1 MSYRNPKIID
11 DKSGQV
17 LGQAIAQ
24 GAQNISKGIIGMEA
38 QNRAAKEKKEKEA
51 KEKLAADRLKSDKTA
66 GAILKSTSDK
76 GAWAANVAKNMKGL
90 SQSTTELMNTYIED
104 ELELS
109 KERINGAY
117 GPEYLER
124 VAANQRDIAQ
134 LNESAAGWISSGA
147 YGQKYLDL
155 TSNQRKNDVSFPGVG
170 ISSTIDGK
178 RTLDNGAAVEDAVF
192 AGAGLIG
199 YNYSQVTNKKGAAM
213 QKITNP
219 DGEAS
224 FMTMEDWNIVKND
237 MMYVRET
244 NTTTNMEGVVSKGL
258 TIKNTTTGKMD
269 LKTGFALGEP
279 TPMESEGYNVNRQ
292 VFNGDAVQALMDQT
306 AMSVYANIESFDDAP
321 HKQGL
326 WLKDLGFDESYN
338 DIVDTPAKGAAP
350 GTAMQTAKSLRVQA
364 IKDRPEF
371 KEQFLNLAGL
381 KEDGNGGYY
390 KDTKL
395 TKISEGVT
403 TTQRLENYNSFNVGL
418 NSLITTAGDV
428 PVGIKP
434 AMELLS
440 VGPGKKLTINS
451 KRRPINDAVFN
462 GNTMTVRWDNPKFGS
477 SASDQS
483 IEKYNYPDRDIKG
496 LDGNPV
502 KPAKN
507 LNEKTF
513 DLSNYVVLTNLI
525 QDAGYVSAT
534 QAREMATNLQ
544 NANKARE

>member
-66 GAILKSTSDK
+66 AAILKSTSDK

-90 SQSTTELMNTYIED
+90 SQSTTELMNTYIMD
-104 ELELS
+104 ELALS

-155 TSNQRKNDVSFPGVG
+155 TPGQRDKDVAFPSVSV
-170 ISSTIDGK
+170 SSTIDGV
-178 RTLDNGAAVEDAVF
+178 RALDNGAAIEDAVF

-199 YNYSQVTNKKGAAM
+199 YNYSQVKNGKGAVM

-219 DGEAS
+219 DGEES

-244 NTTTNMEGVVSKGL
+244 NTTTNMEGIVSKGL

-269 LKTGFALGEP
+269 LKAGFALGEP
-279 TPMESEGYNVNRQ
+279 TQMESEGYNVNRQ
-292 VFNGDAVQALMDQT
+292 VFNSDAVQALMDQT

-326 WLKDLGFDESYN
+326 WLNDLGFDESYN

-350 GTAMQTAKSLRVQA
+350 GTAMQTAKELPPP
-364 IKDRPEF
+364 KD
-371 KEQFLNLAGL
+371 L
-381 KEDGNGGYY
+381 K
-390 KDTKL
+390 TTITL
-395 TKISEGVT
+395 T
-403 TTQRLENYNSFNVGL
+403 
-418 NSLITTAGDV
+418 
-428 PVGIKP
+428 
-434 AMELLS
+434 
-440 VGPGKKLTINS
+440 
-451 KRRPINDAVFN
+451 
-462 GNTMTVRWDNPKFGS
+462 WD
-477 SASDQS
+477 
-483 IEKYNYPDRDIKG
+483 
-496 LDGNPV
+496 
-502 KPAKN
+502 
-507 LNEKTF
+507 
-513 DLSNYVVLTNLI
+513 
-525 QDAGYVSAT
+525 
-534 QAREMATNLQ
+534 
-544 NANKARE
+544 

>member
-66 GAILKSTSDK
+66 AAILKSTSDK

-104 ELELS
+104 ELALS

-117 GPEYLER
+117 GPAYLER

-147 YGQKYLDL
+147 YGQKYLSL
-155 TSNQRKNDVSFPGVG
+155 TTKQRQNMVAFPHIGV
-170 ISSTIDGK
+170 SSTVDGVSAVDK
-178 RTLDNGAAVEDAVF
+178 GAAIEDAVF
-192 AGAGLIG
+192 AGAGFIG
-199 YNYSQVTNKKGAAM
+199 YNYSLAKKKDGTPM

-219 DGEAS
+219 DGESS
-224 FMTMEDWNIVKND
+224 FMTMEAWNIVKND

-244 NTTTNMEGVVSKGL
+244 NTTTNMEEVVNQGL
-258 TIKNTTTGKMD
+258 MIENQTTGKKE
-269 LKTGFALGEP
+269 LKTGFASGEP
-279 TPMESEGYNVNRQ
+279 TQMESEGYNVNRQ
-292 VFNGDAVQALMDQT
+292 VFNNDAVAALMDQT
-306 AMSVYANIESFDDAP
+306 AMSVYANIEAFDDAP
-321 HKQGL
+321 HKQAL
-326 WLKDLGFDESYN
+326 WLKDLGLDESYN
-338 DIVDTPAKGAAP
+338 KLKDTPAKGEMAA
-350 GTAMQTAKSLRVQA
+350 QTAKALRVKG

-371 KEQFLNLAGL
+371 KEQFLNLMGI

-403 TTQRLENYNSFNVGL
+403 TTQRLENYNDFNVGL
-418 NSLITTAGDV
+418 KSLITTAGDA

-462 GNTMTVRWDNPKFGS
+462 GNTLTVKWDNPKFDS

-483 IEKYNYPDRDIKG
+483 IEKYNYPDRNIEG

>member
-66 GAILKSTSDK
+66 AAILKSTSDK

-124 VAANQRDIAQ
+124 VAANQRDIDQ

-147 YGQKYLDL
+147 YGQKYMDL
-155 TSNQRKNDVSFPGVG
+155 TTKQRQTMVAFPYIGV
-170 ISSTIDGK
+170 SSTVDGV
-178 RTLDNGAAVEDAVF
+178 RTVDKGAAIEDAVF
-192 AGAGLIG
+192 AGAGFIG
-199 YNYSQVTNKKGAAM
+199 YNYSLAKNKKGTPM

-219 DGEAS
+219 DGEES

-244 NTTTNMEGVVSKGL
+244 NTTTNMEEVVNQGL
-258 TIKNTTTGKMD
+258 MIENQTTGKKE
-269 LKTGFALGEP
+269 LKTGFASGEP

-292 VFNGDAVQALMDQT
+292 VFNNDAVAALMDQT
-306 AMSVYANIESFDDAP
+306 AMSVYANIEAFDDFP
-321 HKQGL
+321 HKQAL
-326 WLKDLGFDESYN
+326 WLKDLGLEESYN
-338 DIVDTPAKGAAP
+338 KLKDIPAKGKMPA
-350 GTAMQTAKSLRVQA
+350 QTAKSLRVKE
-364 IKDRPEF
+364 IKEKPEF
-371 KEQFLNLAGL
+371 KEQFLNLMGI

-403 TTQRLENYNSFNVGL
+403 TTQRLENYNDFNVGL
-418 NSLITTAGDV
+418 KSLITTAGDV

-462 GNTMTVRWDNPKFGS
+462 GNTMTVKWDNPKFDS

-483 IEKYNYPDRDIKG
+483 IEKYNYPNRDVKG

-507 LNEKTF
+507 LNSKTF
-513 DLSNYVVLTNLI
+513 DLGNFETLTNFI

>member
-66 GAILKSTSDK
+66 AAILKSTSDK

-90 SQSTTELMNTYIED
+90 SQSTTKLMDTYIED

-124 VAANQRDIAQ
+124 VAANQRDIDQ

-147 YGQKYLDL
+147 YGQKYLSL
-155 TSNQRKNDVSFPGVG
+155 TTKQRQTMVAFPHIGV
-170 ISSTIDGK
+170 SSTVDGV
-178 RTLDNGAAVEDAVF
+178 RAVDEGAAIEDAVF
-192 AGAGLIG
+192 AGAGFIG
-199 YNYSQVTNKKGAAM
+199 YNYSLAKNKKGTPM

-219 DGEAS
+219 DGESS

-244 NTTTNMEGVVSKGL
+244 NTTTNMEEVVNQGL
-258 TIKNTTTGKMD
+258 MIENQTTGKKE

-292 VFNGDAVQALMDQT
+292 VFNNDAVAALMDQT
-306 AMSVYANIESFDDAP
+306 AMSVYSNIEAFDDFP
-321 HKQGL
+321 HKQAL
-326 WLKDLGFDESYN
+326 WLKDLGLEESYN
-338 DIVDTPAKGAAP
+338 KLKDIPAEGKTPA
-350 GTAMQTAKSLRVQA
+350 QTAKSLRVKE
-364 IKDRPEF
+364 IKEKPEF
-371 KEQFLNLAGL
+371 KEQFLNLMGI

-403 TTQRLENYNSFNVGL
+403 TTERLQSYNDFNVGL

-428 PVGIKP
+428 PVGVEPVMK
-434 AMELLS
+434 LLS
-440 VGPGKKLTINS
+440 VGAGKKLTLNS
-451 KRRPINDAVFN
+451 KRRPINNAVFN
-462 GNTMTVRWDNPKFGS
+462 GDIMTITWDRPKFDS

-483 IEKYNYPDRDIKG
+483 IEKYNYPNRDVMG
-496 LDGNPV
+496 LNGAPV

-507 LNEKTF
+507 LNSKTF
-513 DLSNYVVLTNLI
+513 DLGNFETLTNFI

-534 QAREMATNLQ
+534 QARDMAKKVVE
-544 NANKARE
+544 ANKTR